1 MKKQTRF
8 DTVEIQFY
16 STTISDNPGG
26 MLGPSIGLG
35 SPISSPYVRRLST
48 YERSRN
54 LGNKKKRL
62 YLSYEQRVRMLKDA
76 DFSDHDIQLAMRK
89 KNQVIRTRRQ
99 SIARLGPVSNIK
111 LRLQAEKRYMKVNA
125 ANRNLKEL
133 GKEDKSLFYDH
144 SDIYNGWLIPQIT
157 LFDTC

>member
-35 SPISSPYVRRLST
+35 SPISSPYIRRLST
-48 YERSRN
+48 YERSRD

-62 YLSYEQRVRMLKDA
+62 YLSHDQRERMLKDA
-76 DFSDHDIQLAMRK
+76 DYTDHDIHLAMRK
-89 KNQVIRTRRQ
+89 KNQLIRTRRR
-99 SIARLGPVSNIK
+99 SARLGPVSNLK
-111 LRLQAEKRYMKVNA
+111 LRLQAEKRYKMINT

-133 GKEDKSLFYDH
+133 EGEDGSLFHEHSAIYD
-144 SDIYNGWLIPQIT
+144 GWLIPQIT

>member
-26 MLGPSIGLG
+26 MLGPSIELG
-35 SPISSPYVRRLST
+35 SPISSPYIRRLST
-48 YERSRN
+48 YERSRD
-54 LGNKKKRL
+54 LGSKKKRL
-62 YLSYEQRVRMLKDA
+62 YLSHEQRERMLKDA

-89 KNQVIRTRRQ
+89 KNQVIRMRRQ
-99 SIARLGPVSNIK
+99 SIERLGPVSNIK
-111 LRLQAEKRYMKVNA
+111 LRLQAEKRYKKVNT
-125 ANRNLKEL
+125 ANKNLKEL
-133 GKEDKSLFYDH
+133 EEEDGSLFHEH
-144 SDIYNGWLIPQIT
+144 SDIYDGWLIPQIT

>member
-1 MKKQTRF
+1 MKKQVGF
-8 DTVEIQFY
+8 HNVEIQFY

-26 MLGPSIGLG
+26 MLGPSIELG

-62 YLSYEQRVRMLKDA
+62 YLSHEERERMLKDA
-76 DFSDHDIQLAMRK
+76 DFSDQDIQLAMRK
-89 KNQVIRTRRQ
+89 KNQVIQMRRQ

-111 LRLQAEKRYMKVNA
+111 LRLQAEKRYKKVNT
-125 ANRNLKEL
+125 ANKNLKEL
-133 GKEDKSLFYDH
+133 EEEDGSLFHEH
-144 SDIYNGWLIPQIT
+144 SDIYGGWLIPQIT

>member
-26 MLGPSIGLG
+26 MLGPSIELG
-35 SPISSPYVRRLST
+35 SPISSPYIRRLST
-48 YERSRN
+48 YERARD

-62 YLSYEQRVRMLKDA
+62 YLSHDQRERMLKNA
-76 DFSDHDIQLAMRK
+76 DFSDQDIHKAMRK
-89 KNQVIRTRRQ
+89 KNQLIRMRRR
-99 SIARLGPVSNIK
+99 SARLGPVSNIK
-111 LRLQAEKRYMKVNA
+111 LRLQAEKRYMKVNT

-133 GKEDKSLFYDH
+133 GKEDGSLFHDH
-144 SDIYNGWLIPQIT
+144 SDVYNGWLIPQIT